1 MASSGTG
8 IVNALDGGMA
18 GGAGVV
24 HGVAGLGGR
33 CLGRAQ
39 LGCQVGIG
47 LGNRGDCG
55 AVELLLCG
63 LGQKVDGILSGYHGA
78 LGERALVDLVE
89 AGVLGIGGANLG
101 VARANKGEHARH
113 AAQVLRE
120 VLARK
125 RAAVMALACGAQA
138 LEHSLAATL
147 ARGGIVF
154 DLVVGDGVVGEFG
167 LGA

>member
-1 MASSGTG
+1 
-8 IVNALDGGMA
+8 MA

-33 CLGRAQ
+33 CLGGAQ

-47 LGNRGDCG
+47 LGNRGDRG
-55 AVELLLCG
+55 AVELFLRG

-78 LGERALVDLVE
+78 LGEHALVDLIE
-89 AGVLGIGGANLG
+89 AGVLGIGGADLG
-101 VARANKGEHARH
+101 IARAEHTWH
-113 AAQVLRE
+113 ATQVLRE

-138 LEHSLAATL
+138 LEHSLAAAL